1 MIANW
6 PSNNSKVIAQIRGSP
21 VTQLC
26 NNGFVLRKRIN
37 YVDGFDVGIPV
48 LSPQLGLDNEG
59 TFETWLWGFDGIDAG
74 SAWIIAQPIDGEAF
88 GS

>member
-6 PSNNSKVIAQIRGSP
+6 LSNNSKVIAQIRGSP

-37 YVDGFDVGIPV
+37 YVDGFDVGTRKSSSNSPPGLRNPSCGGV
-48 LSPQLGLDNEG
+48 LPSYARAA
-59 TFETWLWGFDGIDAG
+59 T
-74 SAWIIAQPIDGEAF
+74 S
-88 GS
+88 

>member
-1 MIANW
+1 MTTCSG
-6 PSNNSKVIAQIRGSP
+6 PKRDTRGVCRCHSA
-21 VTQLC
+21 VT
-26 NNGFVLRKRIN
+26 I
-37 YVDGFDVGIPV
+37 IPV

-59 TFETWLWGFDGIDAG
+59 TFETWLWGIDGIDAG